1 MKLQMIIKLVVM
13 GGLVVAVGRLLH
25 GHDILTGIALV
36 VLFLWA
42 VAKVIA
48 AMVVRRRGEP
58 PSGGGG
64 GGGSW
69 PAGEP
74 VPRPPGGRPPAL
86 SAAAGMKS

>member
-1 MKLQMIIKLVVM
+1 MKLQMIIKLVVL
-13 GGLVVAVGRLLH
+13 GGLIVAVGRLLH

-36 VLFLWA
+36 LLFLWA

-48 AMVVRRRGEP
+48 AIVVRRKGEP

-64 GGGSW
+64 GSW
-69 PAGEP
+69 PSGAP

-86 SAAAGMKS
+86 SAAAEVRS